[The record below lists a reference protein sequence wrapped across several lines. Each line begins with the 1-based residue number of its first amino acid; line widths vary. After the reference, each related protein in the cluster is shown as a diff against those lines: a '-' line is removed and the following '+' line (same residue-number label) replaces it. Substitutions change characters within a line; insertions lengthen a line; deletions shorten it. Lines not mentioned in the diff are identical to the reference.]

1 MIQKQRRL
9 HSGRA
14 AALCLVLLALG
25 VLLPSRV
32 LGHAELVSSD
42 PAANAVLPESPPAM
56 TLVFSEAI
64 DAPSASVTP
73 ATRSLRKPLAIAK
86 PAASSPELIMR
97 SPEVTRLIV
106 FC

>member
-64 DAPSASVTP
+64 DAPSASVTLLD
-73 ATRSLRKPLAIAK
+73 TQQR
-86 PAASSPELIMR
+86 LI
-97 SPEVTRLIV
+97 PGVGEVTVDAAGTTATVTLPTEKE
-106 FC
+106 